1 MRALLILGLCASA
14 MVANA
19 RTAKNDTV
27 NRYIINGQTVNNFN
41 GAQLQG
47 KAVISYDV
55 ATRNEKNRVVVTH
68 NITTTDYEAPAPSI
82 KISKAPDAAA
92 DAGMPSIIVDGIES
106 PAPPAPTEIKTIV
119 VYDPDSPEAAKY
131 GKKGKNG
138 VMVITSNNFVVRQ
151 SDERITDMDEF
162 FGQPKRS
169 TNSLFNS
176 ANNSSE
182 DALEAEEKKIRNWY
196 ANPTDDFIVVDGVE
210 GAERP
215 AYDDIAEISICAPGS
230 KEAAAYGEKGKN
242 GVVIIV
248 TDSAKKPNLYF
259 IDGKKSTEADMK
271 ALNKDKIKSI
281 EVLKGKAAKAY
292 TDDPN
297 VGVVIVTTKK

>member
-1 MRALLILGLCASA
+1 MRTLLILGLCATA

-19 RTAKNDTV
+19 RTAKTDTV

-55 ATRNEKNRVVVTH
+55 ATQNEKNRVVVTH
-68 NITTTDYEAPAPSI
+68 NITTADYEAPAPSI
-82 KISKAPDAAA
+82 KISRTPDAAA
-92 DAGMPSIIVDGIES
+92 DAGMPLIIVDGVES
-106 PAPPAPTEIKTIV
+106 PAPPAPTEIKTIM

-138 VMVITSNNFVVRQ
+138 VMVITSNDFVVRQ
-151 SDERITDMDEF
+151 SNEGATDDF
-162 FGQPKRS
+162 LGQSNRS

-176 ANNSSE
+176 ASNTS
-182 DALEAEEKKIRNWY
+182 DDVLEAEEKRMRNWY

-259 IDGKKSTEADMK
+259 IDGKKSTESEMK
-271 ALNKDKIKSI
+271 ALDRDKIKSI
-281 EVLKGKAAKAY
+281 TMLKGKAAKDY